1 MKKVNYYMKDKKVKL
16 LDKKWLN
23 FAEQDLKAARE
34 LFENY
39 NQIVCFHC
47 QQSAEKYIKGLL
59 ILLQKD
65 FKKTH
70 NLNYLLD
77 LIEKDIPDKVNEAA
91 EYLNEYAVEARY
103 PGEFDEIDSDETQ
116 KALKYAESIKS
127 FIKKQADKCINKSE
141 KHNKE
146 NNSNH

>member
-1 MKKVNYYMKDKKVKL
+1 ML
-16 LDKKWLN
+16 T
-23 FAEQDLKAARE
+23 QDLKAARE

-47 QQSAEKYIKGLL
+47 QQSAEKYIKGFL

-77 LIEKDIPDKVNEAA
+77 LIERDISDKVNEAA

-103 PGEFDEIDSDETQ
+103 PGEFNEINSEETQ
-116 KALKYAESIKS
+116 KALDYAEEIKK
-127 FIKKQADKCINKSE
+127 FIKKQTQ
-141 KHNKE
+141 
-146 NNSNH
+146 NNY